1 MSPRHVSKTLV
12 AGVLAVLAVAGLGAL
27 WWWRAAEERK
37 VGTASATTDSTSRG
51 GSRWGGDYFPNIPL
65 VTHEGKKVRFFDD
78 LIKDKIVVINFMFTS
93 CPNACPLE
101 TARLVKIQQLLGDR
115 VGRDVFM
122 YSITIDPKNDTPDVL
137 KDYAAKFNV
146 KPGWLFLTGDKADI
160 TRLRKKLGLFIAE
173 IEGPS
178 NDHNLQFIIGN
189 QATGRWMKRTPF
201 ETPEYVAAQ
210 IGSWLENWKTPTP
223 NPNNYAQAP
232 AVRPLAMGASLFQT
246 RCSACHT
253 IGQGE
258 LPAQKFAPL
267 PGPDLVGVTDRRERS
282 WLAAWIGAPDRML
295 AQKDPIAMELYAK
308 YKNVP
313 MPNMQLSQ
321 LEVDAVIDFIAGESE
336 RLRSGGT
343 GNTEQ

>member
-1 MSPRHVSKTLV
+1 MALVLLIVFAAGASRECRERRSRSGATEPPVSDV
-12 AGVLAVLAVAGLGAL
+12 
-27 WWWRAAEERK
+27 
-37 VGTASATTDSTSRG
+37 TSRG
-51 GSRWGGDYFPNIPL
+51 GSRWGAEYFPNIPL
-65 VTHEGKKVRFFDD
+65 VTHEGKHVRFFDD
-78 LIKDKIVVINFMFTS
+78 LIKDKIVVINFIFTS
-93 CPNACPLE
+93 CQNACPLE

-122 YSITIDPKNDTPDVL
+122 YSITIDPKNDTPAVL
-137 KDYAAKFNV
+137 KEYAEKFHV
-146 KPGWLFLTGDKADI
+146 KPGWLFLTGDKSDI
-160 TRLRKKLGLFIAE
+160 TLLRKKLGLFMAE

-178 NDHNLQFIIGN
+178 NDHNLQFMIGN

-210 IGSWLENWKTPTP
+210 IGSWLQNWKTPTA

-267 PGPDLVGVTDRRERS
+267 PGPDLLGVTDRRERS
-282 WLAAWIGAPDRML
+282 WLASWIGAPDRML
-295 AQKDPIAMELYAK
+295 AEKDPIAMELYAK

-313 MPNMQLSQ
+313 MPNMQLSG
-321 LEVDAVIDFIAGESE
+321 LEVDAVIDFIARESK
-336 RLRSGGT
+336 RIQSGRAAIT
-343 GNTEQ
+343 GR